1 MSNNSVLITR
11 YSLLFFSRSS
21 MKVHEY
27 QAKAILAEYA
37 FPVPKGEVA
46 ETPAEV
52 AAITQRLG
60 GRVVVKAQIHAG
72 GRGKGG
78 GVKLADTPSQ
88 AAEVGAQILGMTL
101 ITPQTGPEGR
111 LVRKVLVEEAQDI
124 ARELYVSVTV
134 DREKNGAVMIASEA
148 GGMAI
153 EEVAA
158 HTPDKILKEWIDP
171 LLGLRPFQA
180 RRLTYAL
187 HLEPNQQPQA
197 IALMQGLY
205 RIFLEKDCSLAEIN
219 PLIVTRQGQLL
230 ALDAKLDLD
239 DNGLFR
245 HPELQELRD
254 IGEENPFE
262 VEASK
267 YHLNYIKLDG
277 NVGCI
282 VNGAGLAM
290 ATMDLIKLAGAEPAN
305 FLDVGGGAS
314 AEMVENAFRIL
325 LKDPNVR
332 AVFINIFGGILR
344 CDVFA
349 QGVVQAVQNMQVRL
363 PVVVRMEG
371 TNVERGRELLQQSG
385 LNFIVANG
393 MRDAAEKV
401 VAALR
406 SSGGGSA

>member
-1 MSNNSVLITR
+1 
-11 YSLLFFSRSS
+11 
-21 MKVHEY
+21 MKLHEY
-27 QAKAILAEYA
+27 QAKAILADYGVR
-37 FPVPKGEVA
+37 VPEGKVA
-46 ETPAEV
+46 ATPAEV
-52 AAITQRLG
+52 AAIAQDLG

-78 GVKLADTPSQ
+78 GVKLADTPAQ
-88 AAEVGAQILGMTL
+88 AAEVGAQIIGMTL

-111 LVRKVLVEEAQDI
+111 LVRKVLVEEVQDI
-124 ARELYVSVTV
+124 VRELYVSVTV
-134 DREKNGAVMIASEA
+134 DREKDCAVMIASEA
-148 GGMAI
+148 GGVDI

-158 HTPDKILKEWIDP
+158 RTPDQILKEWIDP

-180 RRLTYAL
+180 RRLAYAL
-187 HLEPNQQPQA
+187 HLGSDQQPQA
-197 IALMQGLY
+197 VSLMQGLY
-205 RIFLEKDCSLAEIN
+205 RLFLETDCALAEIN
-219 PLIVTRQGQLL
+219 PLIVTRKGELL

-245 HPELQELRD
+245 HPELQALRD
-254 IGEENPFE
+254 LGEENPFE

-277 NVGCI
+277 NVSCI

-290 ATMDLIKLAGAEPAN
+290 ATMDIVKLAGAEPAN
-305 FLDVGGGAS
+305 FLDVGGGAN

-325 LKDPNVR
+325 LMDPNVR

-349 QGVVQAVQNMQVRL
+349 QGVVQAVKNVQVQL

-371 TNVERGRELLQQSG
+371 TNVEKGRALLQQSG
-385 LNFIVANG
+385 LNFMVANG
-393 MRDAAEKV
+393 MRDAAQKV
-401 VAALR
+401 VAALQH
-406 SSGGGSA
+406 GGGRSV

>member
-1 MSNNSVLITR
+1 
-11 YSLLFFSRSS
+11 
-21 MKVHEY
+21 MKLHEY
-27 QAKAILAEYA
+27 QAKAILADYGV
-37 FPVPKGEVA
+37 PIPKGGVA

-52 AAITQRLG
+52 ETIVQGLG
-60 GRVVVKAQIHAG
+60 ARVVVKAQIHAG

-78 GVKLADTPSQ
+78 GVKLADNPTQ
-88 AAEVGAQILGMTL
+88 AAAVGGQILGMTL

-111 LVRKVLVEEAQDI
+111 LVRKVLVEEALDVV
-124 ARELYVSVTV
+124 RELYLGVTV
-134 DREKNGAVMIASEA
+134 DREKSCAVIIASEA
-148 GGMAI
+148 GGVDI

-158 HTPDKILKEWIDP
+158 QTPEKILKEWIDP

-180 RRLTYAL
+180 RRLAYAL
-187 HLEPNQQPQA
+187 RLEPGQQPQA
-197 IALMQGLY
+197 VALMQGLY
-205 RIFLEKDCSLAEIN
+205 RAFLEKDCSLAEIN
-219 PLIVTRQGQLL
+219 PLTVTRSGALL
-230 ALDAKLDLD
+230 ALDAKMDLD

-245 HPELQELRD
+245 HPELQGLRD
-254 IGEENPFE
+254 VGEENPFE

-267 YHLNYIKLDG
+267 FHLNYIKLDG
-277 NVGCI
+277 NVSCI

-290 ATMDLIKLAGAEPAN
+290 ATMDIVKLAGAEPAN
-305 FLDVGGGAS
+305 FLDVGGGAN

-325 LKDPNVR
+325 LMDPNVR

-349 QGVVQAVQNMQVRL
+349 QGVVQAVKNVQVQL

-371 TNVERGRELLQQSG
+371 TNVEKGRALLQQSG
-385 LNFIVANG
+385 LNFVVADN

-406 SSGGGSA
+406 SQGGGPA

>member
-1 MSNNSVLITR
+1 
-11 YSLLFFSRSS
+11 

-27 QAKAILAEYA
+27 QAKAILARYGV
-37 FPVPKGEVA
+37 PVPTGEVA
-46 ETPAEV
+46 QTPAEV
-52 AAITQRLG
+52 AAIARRLE
-60 GRVVVKAQIHAG
+60 GRVVVKAQVHAG

-78 GVKLADTPSQ
+78 GVKLADSPAR
-88 AAEVGAQILGMTL
+88 AAELGAQIIGMTL

-124 ARELYVSVTV
+124 TRELYLSVTV
-134 DREKNGAVMIASEA
+134 DREQNCAVMIASEA
-148 GGMAI
+148 GGI
-153 EEVAA
+153 EIEAVAA
-158 HTPDKILKEWIDP
+158 RTPDKILKEWIDP

-180 RRLTYAL
+180 RRLAYAL
-187 HLEPNQQPQA
+187 GLEPDQQAQA
-197 IALMQGLY
+197 IGLMQGLY
-205 RIFLEKDCSLAEIN
+205 RVFLEKDCSLAEIN
-219 PLIVTRQGQLL
+219 PLIVTRQGRLL

-245 HPELQELRD
+245 DPELAAMRD

-277 NVGCI
+277 NVSCI

-290 ATMDLIKLAGAEPAN
+290 ATMDIIKLAGAEPAN

-314 AEMVENAFRIL
+314 AEAVENAFRIL
-325 LKDPNVR
+325 LMDPNVR

-349 QGVVQAVQNMQVRL
+349 QGVVQAVKNVRVQL
-363 PVVVRMEG
+363 PVIVRMEG
-371 TNVERGRELLQQSG
+371 TNVEQGRVLLQQSG
-385 LNFIVANG
+385 LNFMVADD

-406 SSGGGSA
+406 SSGGRSP

>member
-1 MSNNSVLITR
+1 
-11 YSLLFFSRSS
+11 
-21 MKVHEY
+21 MKIHEY
-27 QAKAILAEYA
+27 QAKAILAEYGI
-37 FPVPKGEVA
+37 PVPEGEA
-46 ETPAEV
+46 AQTPAEV
-52 AAITQRLG
+52 SRIAQRLG

-78 GVKLADTPSQ
+78 GVKLADTPCE
-88 AAEVGAQILGMTL
+88 AAEVGAQMLGMTL

-111 LVRKVLVEEAQDI
+111 LVRKVLVEKAQDI
-124 ARELYVSVTV
+124 GRELYVSVTV
-134 DREKNGAVMIASEA
+134 DREQNCAVMIASEA
-148 GGMAI
+148 GGVAI

-158 HTPDKILKEWIDP
+158 HTPEKILKEWIDP
-171 LLGLRPFQA
+171 LLGLRLFQA
-180 RRLTYAL
+180 RRLAYAL
-187 HLEPNQQPQA
+187 HLPTDQLSQA
-197 IALMQGLY
+197 VALMQGLY
-205 RIFLEKDCSLAEIN
+205 RLFLDKDCSLAEIN

-245 HPELQELRD
+245 HPELQDMRD

-267 YHLNYIKLDG
+267 YRLNYIKLDG
-277 NVGCI
+277 NVSCI

-314 AEMVENAFRIL
+314 AETVENAFRIL
-325 LKDPNVR
+325 LKDAHVR
-332 AVFINIFGGILR
+332 AVVINVFGGILR

-349 QGVVQAVQNMQVRL
+349 QGVVQAVKNVRVQL

-371 TNVERGRELLQQSG
+371 TNVEKGRELLQQSG
-385 LNFIVANG
+385 MNFIVANS

-401 VAALR
+401 VAALALHR
-406 SSGGGSA
+406 GGGRPA

>member
-1 MSNNSVLITR
+1 
-11 YSLLFFSRSS
+11 
-21 MKVHEY
+21 MKLHEY
-27 QAKAILAEYA
+27 QAKAILSDYGV
-37 FPVPKGEVA
+37 PIPKGGVA

-52 AAITQRLG
+52 ETIVQGLG
-60 GRVVVKAQIHAG
+60 TRVVVKAQIHAG

-78 GVKLADTPSQ
+78 GVKLADSPAQ
-88 AAEVGAQILGMTL
+88 AVEVGSQVLGMTL

-111 LVRKVLVEEAQDI
+111 LVRKVLVEEALDI
-124 ARELYVSVTV
+124 VRELYLGVTV
-134 DREKNGAVMIASEA
+134 DREKSCAVMIASEA
-148 GGMAI
+148 GGVDI

-158 HTPDKILKEWIDP
+158 HTPEKILKEWVDP

-180 RRLTYAL
+180 RRLAYAL
-187 HLEPNQQPQA
+187 RLEPDQQSQA
-197 IALMQGLY
+197 VRLMQGLY
-205 RIFLEKDCSLAEIN
+205 GAFLEKDCSLAEVN
-219 PLIVTRQGQLL
+219 PLVVTGSGALL
-230 ALDAKLDLD
+230 ALDAKMDLD

-245 HPELQELRD
+245 HPELQGLRD
-254 IGEENPFE
+254 VGEENPFE

-277 NVGCI
+277 NVSCI

-290 ATMDLIKLAGAEPAN
+290 ATMDIVKLAGAEPAN
-305 FLDVGGGAS
+305 FLDVGGGAN

-325 LKDPNVR
+325 LMDPNVR

-349 QGVVQAVQNMQVRL
+349 QGVVQAVKNVQVQL

-371 TNVERGRELLQQSG
+371 TNVEKGRALLQQSG
-385 LNFIVANG
+385 LNFVVAEN
-393 MRDAAEKV
+393 MRDAADKV

-406 SSGGGSA
+406 SQGVGSA